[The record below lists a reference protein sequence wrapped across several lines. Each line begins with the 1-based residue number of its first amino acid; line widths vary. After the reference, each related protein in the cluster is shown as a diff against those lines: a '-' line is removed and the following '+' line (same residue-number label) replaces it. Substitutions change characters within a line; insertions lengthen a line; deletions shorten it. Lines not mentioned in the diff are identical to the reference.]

1 MQMQIYSK
9 VLFSQ
14 LQISSIVA
22 RSADVQKII
31 RSGKQHQNKKHSNGV
46 TVSIKLK
53 MHEDTLDSAGLE
65 KTKLNYER
73 LVF

>member
-1 MQMQIYSK
+1 MQIYSK
-9 VLFSQ
+9 VLSSQ
-14 LQISSIVA
+14 LQMSSILG
-22 RSADVQKII
+22 RSADAKKIW
-31 RSGKQHQNKKHSNGV
+31 SGKQRQNKKHSNGV